1 MLAPGALGDQM
12 GAARGMTGAEA
23 LAATADNIPLG
34 RFAQPGEMADVILF
48 LCSERSSTVAGAAWS
63 ADGGA
68 VAIIF

>member
-1 MLAPGALGDQM
+1 
-12 GAARGMTGAEA
+12 MTGAEA